1 MTYRFK
7 IMSEESDSFRRD
19 IEINP
24 DDSFLTLR
32 DAILSCVS
40 FSKDEI
46 NTFFICDDD
55 WKRINEV
62 AMEDFGT
69 SSDKDLWLM
78 SDTSIAEL
86 IEDEGQKLEF
96 IFDGFTERSFIM
108 ELKEIITGKN
118 LKQPVCVCSE
128 GKAPLQHVDM
138 DEFEKNLAQ
147 KAADISR
154 QLDIDFYGDSEFN
167 EDELGEGF
175 DDLKF

>member
-1 MTYRFK
+1 MIYRFK

-19 IEINP
+19 IEIDP
-24 DDSFLTLR
+24 EASFLTLR
-32 DAILSCVS
+32 DAILSSVG
-40 FSKDEI
+40 FAKDEI
-46 NTFFICDDD
+46 NTFYICDDD
-55 WKRINEV
+55 WKRLDEV

-78 SDTSIAEL
+78 ADTSISEL

-108 ELKEIITGKN
+108 ELKEIKTGKS
-118 LKQPVCVCSE
+118 LEKPQCICSE
-128 GKAPLQHVDM
+128 GKPPMQHVDM
-138 DEFEKNLAQ
+138 DEFEKTVAQ

-154 QLDIDFYGDSEFN
+154 ELDIDFYGDSEFS